1 MEGKL
6 NAERQET
13 RDQRGELRMKAYR
26 HGISG
31 KEHDAR
37 EQIEGAP
44 EEIHQRGGIANA
56 WRLGEWRRE
65 RRSLQSADQVGKTI
79 AKKGAGKEIG
89 KVAQEIHHSVSI
101 VLGLR
106 LVIDWKGKSS
116 FLFSRSPITYLNT
129 MEPGKHYH

>member
-89 KVAQEIHHSVSI
+89 GVAQRQVHA
-101 VLGLR
+101 GYTR
-106 LVIDWKGKSS
+106 RRTR
-116 FLFSRSPITYLNT
+116 SRIFACGYNPGQQPICSTKAFVKALKL
-129 MEPGKHYH
+129 E